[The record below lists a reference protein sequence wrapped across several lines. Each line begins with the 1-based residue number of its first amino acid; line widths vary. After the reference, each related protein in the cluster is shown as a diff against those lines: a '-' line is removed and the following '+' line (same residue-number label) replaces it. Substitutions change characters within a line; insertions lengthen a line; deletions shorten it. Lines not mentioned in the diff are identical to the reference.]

1 MKKTYQTLSL
11 DQKRVLAKELYDYH
25 DGIVQ
30 SQITNQYAEK
40 YGVGPRTFKEQISER
55 RNMKEAQAQFVIES
69 LIPHTSSLGIR
80 EIFRRLFDAE
90 PETFGYIIDVAEALL
105 SEEESASLF
114 ERWKN
119 KKLLATR

>member
-1 MKKTYQTLSL
+1 MKKTYQTLTL

-30 SQITNQYAEK
+30 SKITNEYAEK
-40 YGVGPRTFKEQISER
+40 YNVGARTFKEQISER

-69 LIPHTSSLGIR
+69 LIPHTSSFGIR

-90 PETFGYIIDVAEALL
+90 PETFGYTIDAADALL
-105 SEEESASLF
+105 SEESESLF

-119 KKLLATR
+119 KKLLASR